1 MLTDFGSLDEGSELG
16 TLLNLLQLLL
26 GLPELGQVEGGDLL
40 SLLNLLLVGLD
51 LGLQLG
57 SKVGHPVLV
66 LLVLTGREGE
76 LLALALSA
84 LVCLGRLS
92 RTDLGGGQLSLKL
105 ANLVLQLSHGSLASL
120 GSSVLSIS
128 QTALKLS
135 ELVVK
140 GLLGRGLA
148 GSMVLLSTEL
158 IGQASSINHG
168 LLRLLLGILGSTKHG
183 INLRLDGVDGSL
195 QSALG
200 GHVAAIDDLH
210 VVDGTAAITNLHL
223 QLALGTLSAV
233 QQSLAL
239 LKLSR
244 KSSGLPLRDA
254 NLLHDLGARASLIL
268 VQLDGLLQL
277 ALVALDGLDTLRVGL
292 VGVVQA
298 NLKLVDL
305 TLKSLLDME
314 GLTLGLLLSLQG
326 SRHGLHGTGMV
337 LPGVVELLLLLSHT
351 PVDLLLHLSELELG
365 AENLVLL
372 LLKGSLGLLQSSS
385 WARRTLFSSCSRV
398 PSASSRARAGRGEPC
413 SPPAQ
418 GFPRPPPELPA
429 APPSPAPD
437 GASACPDHGWSAHPH
452 QADQADP

>member
-1 MLTDFGSLDEGSELG
+1 MG
-16 TLLNLLQLLL
+16 
-26 GLPELGQVEGGDLL
+26 
-40 SLLNLLLVGLD
+40 
-51 LGLQLG
+51 
-57 SKVGHPVLV
+57 
-66 LLVLTGREGE
+66 VLTGREGE
-76 LLALALSA
+76 LLALALST

-92 RTDLGGGQLSLKL
+92 RTGLGGGQLSLKL

-168 LLRLLLGILGSTKHG
+168 
-183 INLRLDGVDGSL
+183 INLSLDGVDGSL

-244 KSSGLPLRDA
+244 THVLC
-254 NLLHDLGARASLIL
+254 
-268 VQLDGLLQL
+268 V
-277 ALVALDGLDTLRVGL
+277 DT
-292 VGVVQA
+292 
-298 NLKLVDL
+298 
-305 TLKSLLDME
+305 
-314 GLTLGLLLSLQG
+314 
-326 SRHGLHGTGMV
+326 
-337 LPGVVELLLLLSHT
+337 
-351 PVDLLLHLSELELG
+351 
-365 AENLVLL
+365 
-372 LLKGSLGLLQSSS
+372 
-385 WARRTLFSSCSRV
+385 
-398 PSASSRARAGRGEPC
+398 
-413 SPPAQ
+413 
-418 GFPRPPPELPA
+418 
-429 APPSPAPD
+429 
-437 GASACPDHGWSAHPH
+437 
-452 QADQADP
+452 